1 MHHIFVKANFVD
13 LDNKLITV
21 DKTDDFENYNHLV
34 NSLRVKVGEQ
44 VLCSVMPFIS
54 TFDYKTSVTSIDKE
68 KVSLKIEESV
78 EGNELPVKLN
88 LYQGLA
94 KSDKLEFIIEKAV
107 ELGVASV
114 VPLVVKNA
122 VVKIDKDDKKYQNKN
137 IRYNKIARSA
147 AEQSK
152 RHVIPEVYEP
162 LTIKEAINNT
172 KNDYNIVFYENAN
185 DINYTKEVIE
195 LIKKDMISK
204 TSAEGTSQVNI
215 FIGPEGGYTE
225 DEISEMKS
233 AGFYILTLG
242 KRILRTETAALAAIT
257 LFMYEFEK

>member
-1 MHHIFVKANFVD
+1 MP
-13 LDNKLITV
+13 LI
-21 DKTDDFENYNHLV
+21 
-34 NSLRVKVGEQ
+34 
-44 VLCSVMPFIS
+44 
-54 TFDYKTSVTSIDKE
+54 
-68 KVSLKIEESV
+68 
-78 EGNELPVKLN
+78 
-88 LYQGLA
+88 
-94 KSDKLEFIIEKAV
+94 
-107 ELGVASV
+107 
-114 VPLVVKNA
+114 VKNA

-152 RHVIPEVYEP
+152 RHVLPEVCEP

-225 DEISEMKS
+225 EEISEMKS

-242 KRILRTETAALAAIT
+242 KRILRTEKAANAAIT